1 MTALAQRKAIIDA
14 NALANAAERARRLQ
28 AMQEHMPECWAIYEE
43 LKGIFGE
50 PLYFRAQEDGHVIKL
65 GIDDGTFTGSAVR
78 PSDWTAYV
86 EPSQRSRRG
95 RDVAG
100 AGESRP
106 SKLGVVDA
114 RAQLLALVR
123 PK

>member
-14 NALANAAERARRLQ
+14 NVLANAAERARRLQ
-28 AMQEHMPECWAIYEE
+28 AMQEHMPESWAIYEE
-43 LKGIFGE
+43 IQSLFGE
-50 PLYFRAQEDGHVIKL
+50 PVYFRAEENHNAIKL
-65 GIDDGTFTGSAVR
+65 GIDDGTFAGSAVR

-86 EPSQRSRRG
+86 ERSQTGRKD

-106 SKLGVVDA
+106 SKLGVVDH